1 MHLYS
6 FSHLFTFSSK
16 REDRSKNS
24 TLSYSGACS
33 KTKRIQ
39 NTYAILMLQPSW
51 SAAAYPVLAYYP
63 TASLHTKES
72 KNLAIVNEIN
82 LEQQQIAQNEQ
93 VM

>member
-1 MHLYS
+1 
-6 FSHLFTFSSK
+6 
-16 REDRSKNS
+16 
-24 TLSYSGACS
+24 
-33 KTKRIQ
+33 
-39 NTYAILMLQPSW
+39 MLQPSW